1 MKHDQQISEVD
12 ELKGKISILE
22 AQLKELDK
30 TVEEMKSHY
39 SLGVP
44 STLSD
49 TERLDSQLMG
59 LENFIIQKFPEYARE
74 CSGSVLIDGLTGNG
88 EIGPD
93 GKPMPNVNAGG
104 NEVYDPYRR
113 K

>member
-1 MKHDQQISEVD
+1 MKHDQQTSEVA
-12 ELKGKISILE
+12 ELKEKISILE
-22 AQLKELDK
+22 TQLKELDK
-30 TVEEMKSHY
+30 TVEDLKSHY

-59 LENFIIQKFPEYARE
+59 LETFIIQKFPEYARE

-93 GKPMPNVNAGG
+93 GKQMPNVNAGG
-104 NEVYDPYRR
+104 NAPRDFYRR
-113 K
+113 S